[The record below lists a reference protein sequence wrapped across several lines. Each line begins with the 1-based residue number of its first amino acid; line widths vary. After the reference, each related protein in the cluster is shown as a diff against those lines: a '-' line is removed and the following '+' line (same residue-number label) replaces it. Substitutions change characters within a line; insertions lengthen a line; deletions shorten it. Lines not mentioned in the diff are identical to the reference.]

1 MTDIRSSHEEM
12 RQLVRQLLGA
22 MTEGKE
28 VRAWLKQFGQLERSR
43 FAIIKIGG
51 GTLQTESKTICAAMA
66 FLQKLGLAPVI
77 VHGGGPQIDAAL
89 SRADIKTPRVDGLRV
104 TSEQAM
110 PVIASA
116 LHQAALGFVSDLN
129 YAGVHASFCPPET
142 VTARLLNAERYGLVG
157 EPLTVD
163 TDYISGIA
171 NKGMLPI
178 LTSVALTPDGQVVNI
193 NADTLVR
200 HIALELQPQ
209 KIIFLTPTGG
219 MLDENGEL
227 VSVVHLA
234 TEYEQL
240 KDEEWL
246 AGGMKLKLQQIKEL
260 LDGLPL
266 SASAAITRPEQLVRE
281 LFTHSGSGTLVR
293 RGEEIRVVTRK
304 DALDR
309 KRMTSLIERAFGR
322 TLITPY
328 WDDLPFA
335 FAIVSDSTRAA
346 AVVARH
352 NGKLYL
358 DKFAVLEEARGEGL
372 GAAVWHKLCDKA
384 SNFFW
389 RSRIGNPVNPFYFA
403 HAEGAVRTAPWHVF
417 WRGAVD
423 WQNLQEHVN
432 VLGALPESFES

>member
-1 MTDIRSSHEEM
+1 MSDQRSSHNET

-51 GTLQTESKTICAAMA
+51 GTLQSESKTICAAMA

-89 SRADIKTPRVDGLRV
+89 DRAGIQTLRIDGLRV
-104 TSEQAM
+104 TSTQAM

-129 YAGVHASFCPPET
+129 HAGVQASFCPPET
-142 VTARLLNAERYGLVG
+142 VTARVLDAEKYGQVG
-157 EPLTVD
+157 EPVNVN
-163 TDYISGIA
+163 TDYISKIA
-171 NKGMLPI
+171 NKGILPI
-178 LTSVALTPDGQVVNI
+178 LTSVAQTADGQLVNI

-200 HIALELQPQ
+200 DIALALQPQ

-219 MLDENGEL
+219 MLDEKGEL

-240 KDEEWL
+240 ISEPWIV
-246 AGGMKLKLQQIKEL
+246 GGMKLKLQQIKEL

-266 SASAAITRPEQLVRE
+266 TASAAITRPDQLVRE

-293 RGEEIRVVTRK
+293 RGEEIRIITER
-304 DALDR
+304 DLLNTEALAP
-309 KRMTSLIERAFGR
+309 LVEAAFGR
-322 TLITPY
+322 TLKPSY
-328 WDDLPFA
+328 WGDLPFA
-335 FAIVSDSTRAA
+335 FAIVSDSHRAA
-346 AVVARH
+346 AIVAKQ
-352 NGKLYL
+352 NNQLYL

-372 GAAVWHKLCDKA
+372 GAAVWHMLCETAPD
-384 SNFFW
+384 FFW
-389 RSRIGNPVNPFYFA
+389 RSRIGNPVNPFYFMQA
-403 HAEGAVRTAPWHVF
+403 DGAIRSAPWHVF
-417 WRGAVD
+417 WRGMVD
-423 WQNLQEHVN
+423 WQGLEEHVN
-432 VLGALPESFES
+432 VLSDLPESFES